1 MSVVLI
7 FDEVDKPLA
16 ERVLAVV
23 LPSRK
28 VIEKDDSEEGITEYL
43 GEFADRWK
51 DNESLRESVS
61 ESGKSFYE
69 RHFPNGEFTAPDPND
84 EEISLGA
91 FYYMILQRFDNQA
104 ISSAIYTDD
113 NAKEILREGGW
124 FNAGQ

>member
-7 FDEVDKPLA
+7 YDEVDAPLE
-16 ERVLAVV
+16 ERILAVV

-51 DNESLRESVS
+51 DNKSLRESIS

-69 RHFPNGEFTAPDPND
+69 RHFTNGEFTDLDPND

-104 ISSAIYTDD
+104 IGSSIYTDD
-113 NAKEILREGGW
+113 DAKAILREGGW
-124 FNAGQ
+124 FNA